1 MVCTEEQLR
10 EIVEFATCNPDSRVK
25 ELLDIR
31 QDSIILLE
39 QCDVDREMLKL
50 LSMGRSPS
58 FAFSCDVVH
67 NWEIYRKLPK
77 INLIDPG
84 WSDVLGPTDLN
95 LNKIYRTRLL
105 DPDLAK
111 ELKLRMLPATAS
123 RIKILTLDSLIIQ
136 ETETT
141 AIDGLVQASF
151 NIKVNVKQATLSFAT
166 DPKQCPSS
174 KVQSPPF

>member
-1 MVCTEEQLR
+1 
-10 EIVEFATCNPDSRVK
+10 
-25 ELLDIR
+25 
-31 QDSIILLE
+31 
-39 QCDVDREMLKL
+39 
-50 LSMGRSPS
+50 
-58 FAFSCDVVH
+58 
-67 NWEIYRKLPK
+67 LPK

-166 DPKQCPSS
+166 DPKQCPSF